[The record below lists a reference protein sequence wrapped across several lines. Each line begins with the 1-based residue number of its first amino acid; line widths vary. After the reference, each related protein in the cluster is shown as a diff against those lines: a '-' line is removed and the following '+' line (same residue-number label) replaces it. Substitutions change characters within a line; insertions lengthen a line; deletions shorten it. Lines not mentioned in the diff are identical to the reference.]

1 MKGKASFRSVYLHG
15 MPINLTNQGTT
26 DDLRNRSSKL
36 YIDLRRS
43 IEQKVCIAS

>member
-1 MKGKASFRSVYLHG
+1 MKGKAFFRSVYLHG
-15 MPINLTNQGTT
+15 MLINLTKQATR

-36 YIDLRRS
+36 YTDLRRS